1 MGKITMKLQNYLK
14 VQQNRGFTLVEVLIA
29 VLVLSIGLLGL
40 ASLQA
45 ASLRNNY
52 SSYMRTQATLLA
64 NDMADRIR
72 ANPTGATAGS
82 YNSIGPTGL
91 PTTAPTSCLTTGCS
105 TAQMALFDI
114 AAWGTLL
121 DSRLPGGTG
130 SVVGTVGGTVFT
142 VTVMW
147 DDNKTG
153 ATGTTCGGGT
163 TDLTCFAITLMP

>member
-1 MGKITMKLQNYLK
+1 MRHKSFLKINH
-14 VQQNRGFTLVEVLIA
+14 NNGFTLIEVLIA

-52 SSYMRTQATLLA
+52 SSYMRTQALLLA

-82 YNSIGPTGL
+82 YNAIGPGGL
-91 PTTAPTSCLTTGCS
+91 PTTAPASCQANGCTS
-105 TAQMALFDI
+105 AQMATFDT

-121 DSRLPGGTG
+121 NNTLPGGTG
-130 SVVGTVGGTVFT
+130 SVVGNVGGTVFT

-153 ATGTTCGGGT
+153 ATGTTCAGGAN
-163 TDLTCFAITLMP
+163 DLTCFAITLIP

>member
-1 MGKITMKLQNYLK
+1 MANAKHSRQHK
-14 VQQNRGFTLVEVLIA
+14 GFTLIEVLIA

-52 SSYMRTQATLLA
+52 SSYMRTQASQLV

-72 ANPTGATAGS
+72 ANPTGATAGL
-82 YNSIGPTGL
+82 YNAIGPGGL
-91 PTTAPTSCLTTGCS
+91 PTTAPTGCQATACNS
-105 TAQMALFDI
+105 TQMATFDT

-121 DSRLPGGTG
+121 NSRLPGGTG
-130 SVVGTVGGTVFT
+130 SVVGNVGGTVFT

-153 ATGTTCGGGT
+153 ATGTGCGGGAN
-163 TDLTCFAITLMP
+163 DLTCFAITFMP